1 LYFPCGLICYAN
13 IFEFQFFSLPDIN
26 FITSGCFGIFASSLT
41 CYHNNLVFEYE
52 PEMKIHF
59 YLRFTTKQG
68 QDLFISGNIPELGY
82 QNKLTTQ
89 PVLMQYKNQD
99 FWEISIELASLPPE
113 PIAYYYQLRMEDGS
127 MVLEWGNDRQMQV
140 SSRHDDIQI
149 FDTWNHAGE
158 YENAFYTAPFQE
170 ILLPAPSRKSGR
182 KTPKHVTHI
191 FKIKAPLL
199 HNNEAVCISG
209 NGSAFKDWSMD
220 DPLILKKEGNWWIIE
235 LNLSGVPL
243 PVHYKYGVYDLKHT
257 SLVQFEN
264 GPNRSLPGNVP
275 EEVLTILQDGFIHL
289 PNSTWKGAGVSIPV
303 FSLRTK
309 NSFGTG
315 EFSDIRML
323 VDWARKTG
331 LKLVQILPVND
342 TSATGTWID
351 SYPYGAISAFAL
363 HPLYLNLEEMAG
375 KKNAS
380 FIKSL
385 KKIQKQLNILP
396 DLDYEIVMQIKTDT
410 AKELFA
416 AEKEEFLEDAD
427 FKHFFENNK
436 SWLVAYAAFCYLK
449 DSNNSADS
457 RTWKTYGRYTK
468 LAVDRLT
475 APQSKQYDQITFYY
489 FIQYHLY
496 RQLRKS
502 VQYAHEN
509 GIILKGDI
517 PIGVYRHSC
526 DAWVS
531 PELYHMDLQAG
542 APPDPFAV
550 KGQNWGFPTYNWER
564 MARDSFQWWK
574 NRFSQ
579 MAIYFDAF
587 RIDHILGF
595 FRIWSIPLSQTE
607 GIMGHFEHAIPV
619 HRIEFD
625 ERNIYFDSDRYTK
638 PFINEAVLWEYFG
651 QDTEIIKGVYFEDV
665 KQGRFKIREFVDT
678 QRKVSDFFEHKT
690 GDLEIKSRE
699 ALMNLIS
706 NVILFEVEGS
716 EGKQFHFRISME
728 TTSSFRYLDWHLQNQ
743 LKELYINYFY
753 RRQDAFWKKEAMKKL
768 PLLKRSTN
776 MLVCG
781 EDLGM
786 VPSCVPDVMKQTGI
800 LSLEI
805 QRMPKD
811 VSHEFFNPATAPYLS
826 VVTPSTHDMST
837 IRGWWEE
844 DRSKTQKFFNEELG
858 QWGEAPSFCDAW
870 INKAIVQQHLH
881 APAMWSIFQLQ
892 DLLGMDENIRREN
905 PHDERINVPAIAN
918 YYWRYRIHIYLED
931 LVKAKP
937 FNEQLREMVK
947 SSGR

>member
-1 LYFPCGLICYAN
+1 
-13 IFEFQFFSLPDIN
+13 
-26 FITSGCFGIFASSLT
+26 
-41 CYHNNLVFEYE
+41 
-52 PEMKIHF
+52 MKIHF
-59 YLRFTTKQG
+59 YLRFSTKQG
-68 QDLFISGNIPELGY
+68 QDLFICGNVPELGY

-99 FWEISIELASLPPE
+99 FWEITVELASLPVNPVE
-113 PIAYYYQLRMEDGS
+113 YYYQLRMDDGS
-127 MVLEWGNDRQMQV
+127 IVYEWGNDREIRI
-140 SSRHDDIQI
+140 SSRHDDLHI

-170 ILLPAPSRKSGR
+170 ILLPKPSKKSGR
-182 KTPKHVTHI
+182 KSPKVCTHI

-199 HNNEAVCISG
+199 HANEAVCISG
-209 NGSAFKDWSMD
+209 NGAAFGDWSMA
-220 DPLILKKEGNWWIIE
+220 DPLILKKEGNWWGIE
-235 LNLSGVPL
+235 LDLSEIPFPL
-243 PVHYKYGVYDLKHT
+243 HYKYGVYDLKHRA
-257 SLVQFEN
+257 LIQFEN
-264 GPNRSLPGNVP
+264 GPNRTLSGNDGDGR
-275 EEVLTILQDGFIHL
+275 LTILHDGFIHL

-309 NSFGTG
+309 DSMGTG
-315 EFSDIRML
+315 EFADIRML
-323 VDWARKTG
+323 VDWAHKAG
-331 LKLVQILPVND
+331 IKLIQILPVND
-342 TSATGTWID
+342 TSATATWID
-351 SYPYGAISAFAL
+351 SYPYSAISAFAL
-363 HPLYLNLEEMAG
+363 HPLYLNLQEMAG
-375 KKNAS
+375 KKNGS
-380 FIKSL
+380 IIKSL
-385 KKIQKQLNILP
+385 KKTQKQLNSLP
-396 DLDYEIVMQIKTDT
+396 DLDYEIVMQTKTET
-410 AKELFA
+410 AKELFTI
-416 AEKEEFLEDAD
+416 EKEEFLKDPD
-427 FKHFFENNK
+427 FKEFFDQNK
-436 SWLVAYAAFCYLK
+436 SWLVPYAAFCYLK
-449 DSNNSADS
+449 ELNGSADA
-457 RTWKTYGRYTK
+457 RKWKTYGKYSK
-468 LAVDRLT
+468 LVIDRLT
-475 APQSKQYDQITFYY
+475 APQSKQYDQISYYY
-489 FIQYHLY
+489 FVQFHLY

-526 DAWVS
+526 DTWVS
-531 PELYHMDLQAG
+531 PELYHIDLQAG
-542 APPDPFAV
+542 APPDPFAI

-564 MARDSFQWWK
+564 MAKDSFQWWK
-574 NRFSQ
+574 NRFAQ

-595 FRIWSIPLSQTE
+595 FRIWSIPLTQIE

-619 HRIEFD
+619 HRVEFD
-625 ERNIYFDSDRYTK
+625 ERNIYFDLDRYCK

-651 QDTEIIKGVYFEDV
+651 PDTEKVKSLYFEEAR
-665 KQGRFKIREFVDT
+665 QGRFNINEFVDT
-678 QRKVSDFFEHKT
+678 QRKVTEYFEDKT
-690 GDLEIKSRE
+690 AEPIDIKSRE

-716 EGKQFHFRISME
+716 EGKHFHFRISME
-728 TTSSFRYLDWHLQNQ
+728 TTSSFRYLDWNLQNQ
-743 LKELYINYFY
+743 LRDLYVNYYY

-811 VSHEFFNPATAPYLS
+811 ITREFFNPATAPYLS

-837 IRGWWEE
+837 VRGWWEE
-844 DRSKTQKFFNEELG
+844 DRVKTQKFFNEELG
-858 QWGEAPSFCDAW
+858 QWGEAPYFCDAW

-881 APAMWSIFQLQ
+881 SPAMWSIFQLQ

-905 PHDERINVPAIAN
+905 PNDERINVPAIPN

-931 LVKAKP
+931 LIKAKP
-937 FNEQLREMVK
+937 FNEQLREMIK

>member
-1 LYFPCGLICYAN
+1 
-13 IFEFQFFSLPDIN
+13 
-26 FITSGCFGIFASSLT
+26 
-41 CYHNNLVFEYE
+41 
-52 PEMKIHF
+52 MKLHF
-59 YLRFTTKQG
+59 YLRFSTRQG
-68 QDLFISGNIPELGY
+68 QDLFICGNIPELGY

-89 PVLMQYKNQD
+89 PVLMKYKNQD
-99 FWEISIELASLPPE
+99 FWEIIVEFASLPPD
-113 PIAYYYQLRMEDGS
+113 PVMYYYQLKMEDGS
-127 MVLEWGNDRQMQV
+127 IVHEWGNDRTIQI
-140 SSRHDDIQI
+140 SSKHDDMEI

-158 YENAFYTAPFQE
+158 YENAFYTSPFQE
-170 ILLPAPSRKSGR
+170 ILLPTQSKKSAR
-182 KTPKHVTHI
+182 KTPKIYTHI
-191 FKIKAPLL
+191 FRIKAPLIRS
-199 HNNEAVCISG
+199 NEAVCISG
-209 NGSAFKDWSMD
+209 NGTAFGDWSMA
-220 DPLILKKEGNWWIIE
+220 DPLILRKEGTWWTIE
-235 LNLSGVPL
+235 LNLSGVTS
-243 PVHYKYGVYDLKHT
+243 PVHYKYGVYDVKHE

-264 GPNRSLPGNVP
+264 GPNRILLG
-275 EEVLTILQDGFIHL
+275 EAQDDRLTILHDGFIRL

-303 FSLRTK
+303 FSLRSK

-315 EFSDIRML
+315 EFSDIRLL
-323 VDWARKTG
+323 VDWAHKAG
-331 LKLVQILPVND
+331 LKMIQILPVND
-342 TSATGTWID
+342 TSATGSWID
-351 SYPYGAISAFAL
+351 SYPYAAISAFAL

-380 FIKSL
+380 LIKPL
-385 KKIQKQLNILP
+385 KKIQKRLNALA
-396 DLDYEIVMQIKTDT
+396 DLDYETVMQTKSDA
-410 AKELFA
+410 AKELFN
-416 AEKEEFLEDAD
+416 EVKSSLTDDPEFIE
-427 FKHFFENNK
+427 FFSQNK
-436 SWLVAYAAFCYLK
+436 TWLVPYAAFCYLK
-449 DSNNSADS
+449 ELNGTVDFHK
-457 RTWKTYGRYTK
+457 WKTYGKYTK

-475 APQSKQYDQITFYY
+475 SPQSRQYDQICFYY
-489 FIQYHLY
+489 FVQYHLY

-502 VQYAHEN
+502 VLYAHEN
-509 GIILKGDI
+509 RVIIKGDI

-531 PELYHMDLQAG
+531 PELFHMDMQAG

-564 MARDSFQWWK
+564 MAKDSFQWWK

-595 FRIWSIPLSQTE
+595 FRIWSIPISQSE
-607 GIMGHFEHAIPV
+607 GIMGHFEKSIPV
-619 HRIEFD
+619 HRVEFD
-625 ERNIYFDSDRYTK
+625 ERNIYFNKDRYTM

-651 QDTEIIKGVYFEDV
+651 LETEKVKNLYFEET
-665 KQGRFKIREFVDT
+665 KQGRFHIKEFINTQKKVTEYFEDKTIEQFDIRNRD
-678 QRKVSDFFEHKT
+678 
-690 GDLEIKSRE
+690 

-716 EGKQFHFRISME
+716 DGNQFHFRFSME
-728 TTSSFRYLDWHLQNQ
+728 STSSFRYLDWHLQNQ
-743 LKELYINYFY
+743 LRDLYNNYFFQ
-753 RRQDAFWKKEAMKKL
+753 RQDIFWRKEAMKKL

-786 VPSCVPDVMKQTGI
+786 VPACVQDVMKQTGI

-811 VSHEFFNPATAPYLS
+811 ISHEFFNPGSAPYLS

-844 DRSKTQKFFNEELG
+844 DRNNTQKFYNEELG
-858 QWGEAPSFCDAW
+858 QWGEAPYFCDAW
-870 INKAIVQQHLH
+870 INKAIVQEHLH
-881 APAMWSIFQLQ
+881 SPAMWSIFQMQ

-905 PHDERINVPAIAN
+905 PNDERINVPAIAN
-918 YYWRYRIHIYLED
+918 YYWRYRIHLYLED
-931 LVKAKP
+931 LIKAKP

>member
-1 LYFPCGLICYAN
+1 
-13 IFEFQFFSLPDIN
+13 
-26 FITSGCFGIFASSLT
+26 
-41 CYHNNLVFEYE
+41 
-52 PEMKIHF
+52 MKIHF
-59 YLRFTTKQG
+59 YLRFSTKQG
-68 QDLFISGNIPELGY
+68 QDLFICGDIPELGY
-82 QNKLTTQ
+82 QNLLTTQ
-89 PVLMQYKNQD
+89 PVLMNYKSPD
-99 FWEISIELASLPPE
+99 FWEIEVELASLPSH
-113 PIAYYYQLRMEDGS
+113 PIHYYYQLKTEDENIIH
-127 MVLEWGNDRQMQV
+127 EWGNDREIKI
-140 SSRHDDIQI
+140 SSRHDDLQV

-170 ILLPAPSRKSGR
+170 ILLPSQSKKTGR
-182 KTPKHVTHI
+182 KAPKIFTHI
-191 FKIKAPLL
+191 FKIKAPLIQA
-199 HNNEAVCISG
+199 NEAVCISG
-209 NGSAFKDWSMD
+209 NGEAFRDWSMEE
-220 DPLILKKEGNWWIIE
+220 PLILKKEGNWWTID
-235 LNLSGVPL
+235 LNLSGSSL
-243 PVHYKYGVYDLKHT
+243 PVHYKYGVYDTKHK

-264 GPNRSLPGNVP
+264 GQNRTLLGDMQESRLT
-275 EEVLTILQDGFIHL
+275 VLHDGFIRL

-303 FSLRTK
+303 FSLRSRT
-309 NSFGTG
+309 SLGTG
-315 EFSDIRML
+315 EFSDIRLL
-323 VDWARKTG
+323 VDWAHKAG
-331 LKLVQILPVND
+331 LKLIQILPVND
-342 TSATGTWID
+342 TSATGTWMD

-375 KKNAS
+375 KKNVAI
-380 FIKSL
+380 IKSL
-385 KKIQKQLNILP
+385 KKIQKQLNDLP
-396 DLDYEIVMQIKTDT
+396 DLDYEKVMQTKTSI

-416 AEKEEFLEDAD
+416 ADKDHFLKDTDYKE
-427 FKHFFENNK
+427 FFDQNR
-436 SWLVAYAAFCYLK
+436 SWLVPYAAFSFLK
-449 DSNNSADS
+449 DSNNSADFRS
-457 RTWKTYGRYTK
+457 WKTYGRYTK
-468 LAVDRLT
+468 LAVDKLVS
-475 APQSKQYDQITFYY
+475 PQSKQYDQIAFYY
-489 FIQYHLY
+489 FVQYHLY
-496 RQLRKS
+496 KQLRKS
-502 VQYAHEN
+502 VRYAHDN
-509 GIILKGDI
+509 GIIIKGDI

-531 PELYHMDLQAG
+531 PELFHMDQQAG

-564 MARDSFQWWK
+564 MAKDSFQWWK

-625 ERNIYFDSDRYTK
+625 ERNIYFDLDRYTK

-651 QDTEIIKGVYFEDV
+651 SNTENVKTIYFEET
-665 KQGRFKIREFVDT
+665 KQGRFAIKEFVNT
-678 QRKVSDFFEHKT
+678 QRKVTDYFENKT
-690 GDLEIKSRE
+690 ADPFDEICRD

-706 NVILFEVEGS
+706 NIILFEVEGS
-716 EGKQFHFRISME
+716 EGKFFHFRISME
-728 TTSSFRYLDWHLQNQ
+728 STTSFRYLDWHLQNQ
-743 LKELYINYFY
+743 LRDLYVNYFY

-811 VSHEFFNPATAPYLS
+811 ITREFFNPASAPYLS

-858 QWGEAPSFCDAW
+858 QWGEAPYFCDAW

-881 APAMWSIFQLQ
+881 SPAMWSIFQLQ

-905 PHDERINVPAIAN
+905 PNDERINVPAIPN
-918 YYWRYRIHIYLED
+918 YYWRYRIHLFLED
-931 LVKAKP
+931 LIKTKP

>member
-1 LYFPCGLICYAN
+1 LLFRYFR
-13 IFEFQFFSLPDIN
+13 
-26 FITSGCFGIFASSLT
+26 ASPA
-41 CYHNNLVFEYE
+41 CQHNNLGFERRS
-52 PEMKIHF
+52 EMKIHF
-59 YLRFTTKQG
+59 YLRFSTKQG

-99 FWEISIELASLPPE
+99 FWEITIELASLPADPVE
-113 PIAYYYQLRMEDGS
+113 YYYQLKMEDGS
-127 MVLEWGNDRQMQV
+127 LVHEWGNDRKIQVSTRHDEMQV
-140 SSRHDDIQI
+140 

-158 YENAFYTAPFQE
+158 YENAFYTSPFQE
-170 ILLPAPSRKSGR
+170 ILLPSPSKKTGKKAPKSY
-182 KTPKHVTHI
+182 THI

-199 HNNEAVCISG
+199 RGNEAVCISG
-209 NGSAFKDWSMD
+209 NGLAFGDWSMA
-220 DPLILKKEGNWWIIE
+220 DPLILRKEGNWWVIE
-235 LNLSGVPL
+235 LNLSGIPFPL
-243 PVHYKYGVYDLKHT
+243 HYKYGVYDLKHRA
-257 SLVQFEN
+257 LVQFEN
-264 GPNRSLPGNVP
+264 GPNRSLLGDAR
-275 EEVLTILQDGFIHL
+275 EETLTILHDGFIHL

-303 FSLRTK
+303 FSLR
-309 NSFGTG
+309 SRDSLGTG
-315 EFSDIRML
+315 EFSDIRLL
-323 VDWARKTG
+323 VDWAHKAG
-331 LKLVQILPVND
+331 LKLIQILPVND

-375 KKNAS
+375 KKNDA

-396 DLDYEIVMQIKTDT
+396 DMDYESVMNIKTEK
-410 AKELFA
+410 AKELFTK
-416 AEKEEFLEDAD
+416 EKEDFLEDPD
-427 FKHFFENNK
+427 FKHFFERNK
-436 SWLVAYAAFCYLK
+436 SWLVPYAAFCYLK
-449 DSNNSADS
+449 ESNNSADP
-457 RTWKTYGRYTK
+457 RKWKTYGKYSK
-468 LAVDRLT
+468 LTVDRLVS
-475 APQSKQYDQITFYY
+475 PQSKQYDQIAYHY

-496 RQLRKS
+496 RQLQKS
-502 VQYAHEN
+502 VRYAHEN
-509 GIILKGDI
+509 GIIIKGDI
-517 PIGVYRHSC
+517 PIGVYRYSC

-579 MAIYFDAF
+579 MAINFDAF

-595 FRIWSIPLSQTE
+595 FRIWSIPLSQIE

-619 HRIEFD
+619 HRVEFD
-625 ERNIYFDSDRYTK
+625 ERNIYFDFDRYTK

-651 QDTEIIKGVYFEDV
+651 KDTEIIKTVYFEETREG
-665 KQGRFKIREFVDT
+665 KFKIKEFADT
-678 QRKVSDFFEHKT
+678 QRKVADYFEDKT
-690 GDLEIKSRE
+690 TNELDIRSRD
-699 ALMNLIS
+699 ALMDLIS

-716 EGKQFHFRISME
+716 EAKQFHFRISME
-728 TTSSFRYLDWHLQNQ
+728 KTSSFRYLDWHLQNQ
-743 LKELYINYFY
+743 LRDLYINYFY
-753 RRQDAFWKKEAMKKL
+753 RRQDAFWKTEAMKKL

-786 VPSCVPDVMKQTGI
+786 VPSSVPEVMKQTGI

-811 VSHEFFNPATAPYLS
+811 ISREFFNPATAPYLS

-837 IRGWWEE
+837 VRGWWEE
-844 DRSKTQKFFNEELG
+844 DRSKTQKFYNEELG
-858 QWGEAPSFCDAW
+858 QWGEAPYFCDAW

-881 APAMWSIFQLQ
+881 SPAMWSIFQLQ

-905 PHDERINVPAIAN
+905 PNDERINVPAIPN
-918 YYWRYRIHIYLED
+918 YYWKYRIHMYLED
-931 LVKAKP
+931 LIKAKP

>member
-1 LYFPCGLICYAN
+1 
-13 IFEFQFFSLPDIN
+13 
-26 FITSGCFGIFASSLT
+26 
-41 CYHNNLVFEYE
+41 
-52 PEMKIHF
+52 MKIHF
-59 YLRFTTKQG
+59 YLRFSTKQG
-68 QDLFISGNIPELGY
+68 QDLFICGDIPELGY
-82 QNKLTTQ
+82 QNLLTTQ
-89 PVLMQYKNQD
+89 PVLMNYKGPD
-99 FWEISIELASLPPE
+99 FWEIEVELASLPSH
-113 PIAYYYQLRMEDGS
+113 PIHYYYQLKTEDGNIIH
-127 MVLEWGNDRQMQV
+127 EWGNDREIKI
-140 SSRHDDIQI
+140 SSRHDDLQV

-158 YENAFYTAPFQE
+158 YENAFYTSPFQE
-170 ILLPAPSRKSGR
+170 ILLPSQSKKTGR
-182 KTPKHVTHI
+182 KAPKITTHI
-191 FKIKAPLL
+191 FKIKAPLI
-199 HNNEAVCISG
+199 HANEAVCISG
-209 NGSAFKDWSMD
+209 NGEAFRDWSME
-220 DPLILKKEGNWWIIE
+220 DPLILKKEGNWWTID
-235 LNLSGVPL
+235 LNLSGSSL
-243 PVHYKYGVYDLKHT
+243 PVHYKYGVYDTKHK

-264 GPNRSLPGNVP
+264 GQNRTLLGDMQESRLT
-275 EEVLTILQDGFIHL
+275 VLHDGFIRL

-303 FSLRTK
+303 FSLRSRT
-309 NSFGTG
+309 SLGTG
-315 EFSDIRML
+315 EFSDIRLL
-323 VDWARKTG
+323 VDWAHKAG
-331 LKLVQILPVND
+331 LKLIQILPVND
-342 TSATGTWID
+342 TSATGTWMD

-375 KKNAS
+375 KKNAPI
-380 FIKSL
+380 IKSL
-385 KKIQKQLNILP
+385 KKIQKQLNDLP
-396 DLDYEIVMQIKTDT
+396 DLDYEKVMQTKTSI

-416 AEKEEFLEDAD
+416 AEKDHFLKDAD
-427 FKHFFENNK
+427 YKEFFDQNR
-436 SWLVAYAAFCYLK
+436 SWLVPYAAFSFLK
-449 DSNNSADS
+449 DSNNSADFRS
-457 RTWKTYGRYTK
+457 WKTYGRYTK
-468 LAVDRLT
+468 LAVDKLVS
-475 APQSKQYDQITFYY
+475 PQSKQYDQIAFYY
-489 FIQYHLY
+489 FVQYHLY
-496 RQLRKS
+496 KQLRKS
-502 VQYAHEN
+502 VRYAHDN
-509 GIILKGDI
+509 GIIIKGDI

-531 PELYHMDLQAG
+531 PELFHMDQQAG

-564 MARDSFQWWK
+564 MAKDSFQWWK

-625 ERNIYFDSDRYTK
+625 ERNIYFDLDRYTK

-651 QDTEIIKGVYFEDV
+651 SNTENVKTIYFDET
-665 KQGRFKIREFVDT
+665 KQGSFAIKEFVNT
-678 QRKVSDFFEHKT
+678 QRKVTDYFENKT
-690 GDLEIKSRE
+690 TDPFDEICRD

-706 NVILFEVEGS
+706 NIILFEVEGS
-716 EGKQFHFRISME
+716 DGKFFHFRISME
-728 TTSSFRYLDWHLQNQ
+728 STTSFRYLDWHLQNQ
-743 LKELYINYFY
+743 LRDLYVNYFY

-786 VPSCVPDVMKQTGI
+786 VPACVPDVMKQTGI

-811 VSHEFFNPATAPYLS
+811 ITREFFNPASAPYLS

-858 QWGEAPSFCDAW
+858 QWGEAPYFCDAW

-881 APAMWSIFQLQ
+881 SPAMWSIFQLQ

-905 PHDERINVPAIAN
+905 PNDERINVPAIPN
-918 YYWRYRIHIYLED
+918 YYWRYRIHLFLED
-931 LVKAKP
+931 LIKAKP

>member
-1 LYFPCGLICYAN
+1 
-13 IFEFQFFSLPDIN
+13 
-26 FITSGCFGIFASSLT
+26 
-41 CYHNNLVFEYE
+41 
-52 PEMKIHF
+52 MKIHF
-59 YLRFTTKQG
+59 YLRFSTKKG
-68 QDLFISGNIPELGY
+68 QDLFICGNIPELGY
-82 QNKLTTQ
+82 QNLLTTQ
-89 PVLMQYKNQD
+89 PVPMNYKNTD
-99 FWEISIELASLPPE
+99 FWEIEVELASLPAH
-113 PIAYYYQLRMEDGS
+113 PIHYYYQLKTEDGNIIY
-127 MVLEWGNDRQMQV
+127 EWGNDREIRV
-140 SSRHDDIQI
+140 SSRHDDLQV

-158 YENAFYTAPFQE
+158 YENTFYTAPFQE
-170 ILLPAPSRKSGR
+170 ILLPTQGKKTGR
-182 KTPKHVTHI
+182 KAPKTTTHI

-199 HNNEAVCISG
+199 RTNEAVCISG
-209 NGSAFKDWSMD
+209 NGDSFGDWSMA

-235 LNLSGVPL
+235 LNLTGSKI
-243 PVHYKYGVYDLKHT
+243 PVHYKYGVYDTKHKA
-257 SLVQFEN
+257 LAQFEN
-264 GPNRSLPGNVP
+264 GQNRTLLGDM
-275 EEVLTILQDGFIHL
+275 EESRLTVLHDGFIRL

-303 FSLRTK
+303 FSLRSK
-309 NSFGTG
+309 KSLGTG
-315 EFSDIRML
+315 EFSDIRLL
-323 VDWARKTG
+323 VDWAHKTG
-331 LKLVQILPVND
+331 LKLIQILPVND
-342 TSATGTWID
+342 TSATGTWMD

-363 HPLYLNLEEMAG
+363 HPVYLNLEEMAG
-375 KKNAS
+375 KKNTA

-385 KKIQKQLNILP
+385 KKIQKQLNELP
-396 DLDYEIVMQIKTDT
+396 DVDYEAVMQIKTNA

-416 AEKEEFLEDAD
+416 AEKDHFLKDAD
-427 FKHFFENNK
+427 FKEFFDQNR
-436 SWLVAYAAFCYLK
+436 SWLAPYAAFSYLK
-449 DSNNSADS
+449 NANGSPDFRN
-457 RTWKTYGRYTK
+457 WKTYGRYTK
-468 LAVDRLT
+468 LAVDKLVS
-475 APQSKQYDQITFYY
+475 PQSKQYEQIAYYY
-489 FIQYHLY
+489 FVQFHLY

-509 GIILKGDI
+509 GIIIKGDI
-517 PIGVYRHSC
+517 PIGVYRYSC

-531 PELYHMDLQAG
+531 PELFHMDLQAG

-564 MARDSFQWWK
+564 MAKDSFQWWK
-574 NRFSQ
+574 NRFAQ

-625 ERNIYFDSDRYTK
+625 ERNIYFDKDRYTK
-638 PFINEAVLWEYFG
+638 PFINEAVLWEFFGPYTEKVKPIYF
-651 QDTEIIKGVYFEDV
+651 DEAR
-665 KQGRFKIREFVDT
+665 QGRFEIKEFVNT
-678 QRKVSDFFEHKT
+678 QRKVTDYFENKISDPL
-690 GDLEIKSRE
+690 DILSRE

-706 NVILFEVEGS
+706 NVILFEVEDSKG
-716 EGKQFHFRISME
+716 EFYHFRISME
-728 TTSSFRYLDWHLQNQ
+728 STLSFRYLDWHLQNQ
-743 LKELYINYFY
+743 LRDLYTNYFY
-753 RRQDAFWKKEAMKKL
+753 RRQDAFWKEEAMKKL

-811 VSHEFFNPATAPYLS
+811 ISREFFNPASAPYLS

-844 DRSKTQKFFNEELG
+844 DRAKTQKFFNEELG
-858 QWGEAPSFCDAW
+858 QWGEAPYFCDAW

-881 APAMWSIFQLQ
+881 SPAMWSIFQLQ

-905 PHDERINVPAIAN
+905 PNDERINVPAFSN
-918 YYWRYRIHIYLED
+918 YYWKYRIHIYLEE
-931 LVKAKP
+931 LIKAKS